1 MLPLPTSDHAWIA
14 DLLDG
19 LRRRSRALKYK
30 MHSVECER
38 VIEEADGERTER
50 IDLTLR
56 QSRSRQGLVL
66 RAKIWEDR
74 WAWVDARAGGKSG
87 WTMEWTVEGR
97 AAGGVSG
104 RAFITSIEETF
115 DAISIASAADAAAL
129 NKMWQ
134 PILLRGPKPI

>member
-1 MLPLPTSDHAWIA
+1 
-14 DLLDG
+14 
-19 LRRRSRALKYK
+19 
-30 MHSVECER
+30 
-38 VIEEADGERTER
+38 
-50 IDLTLR
+50 
-56 QSRSRQGLVL
+56 
-66 RAKIWEDR
+66 
-74 WAWVDARAGGKSG
+74 
-87 WTMEWTVEGR
+87 MEWTVEGR